1 MKINNLDDLLL
12 IKSGCDRDKNKLFE
26 KYNKLIYGF
35 FFKKTKDIDIA
46 QDLTQDMLMKLN
58 DKLKE
63 YNEVYPFNV
72 WVYKMINNHLNDY
85 YRFNNTKKRRV
96 EQAFLDVNEPDIK
109 EVSGTSINYVLDEL
123 DNKNMLDIINS
134 KAKYIL
140 NDMEYY
146 IYDLKFIKDYSY
158 NELEETLKIDRKK
171 ILYIVSTIR
180 KKFRNNL
187 RNGV

>member
-1 MKINNLDDLLL
+1 MKVNNSDDLVL
-12 IKSGCDRDKNKLFE
+12 IRSGNDRDKNKLFE

-35 FFKKTKDIDIA
+35 FLKKTKDIDIA

-72 WVYKMINNHLNDY
+72 WVYKMINNHLCDY
-85 YRFNNTKKRRV
+85 YRLNNSKRRKL
-96 EQAFLDVNEPDIK
+96 ERTFLDINAPKNHDI
-109 EVSGTSINYVLDEL
+109 SGTSINFVLDEL

-140 NDMEYY
+140 NDTEYNV
-146 IYDLKFIKDYSY
+146 YDLKFVKDYTY
-158 NELEETLKIDRKK
+158 NELEEVLNIDRKK
-171 ILYIVSTIR
+171 IIYVVSTIR
-180 KKFRNNL
+180 KKFRNHL
-187 RNGV
+187 RAI